1 MFVFFKKYIIMNRTQ
16 KSLITIFSVLLID
29 QAVKIWIKTNMMLG
43 QEYKVLGDWF
53 VIHFIENNGMAF
65 GMEFWGVY
73 GKIALSVFR
82 ILAVVGISYYY
93 IGSYS

>member
-1 MFVFFKKYIIMNRTQ
+1 MTRTQ

-43 QEYKVLGDWF
+43 QEYKVFDDWF
-53 VIHFIENNGMAF
+53 IIHFTENNGMAF

-73 GKIALSVFR
+73 GKIALSIFR
-82 ILAVVGISYYY
+82 ILAVTGIGYYLY
-93 IGSYS
+93 TLIK